1 MPGMATGPLEVELKL
16 EIDPDDAARF
26 ADAPVLAG
34 LAGEPQDLL
43 STYFDTPD
51 EDLRRKGYGLRIRRK
66 GGKRIQT
73 VKAEGEGAAG
83 LFVRPE
89 WECEVTGDRPVLHAN
104 AGPLAELFS
113 SEVLAALQPMF
124 ETRVTRTVFEPVI
137 EGAAI
142 ELALD
147 IGEAVAGPRRAQLS
161 EVEMELKS
169 GSPRALFDLARQI
182 DGHVALRLGVRSKSE
197 VGYGLSTDEAPR
209 AVKAEPIVLDR
220 QGDARDAFAAIA
232 HSCIRQFRLNE
243 GRVMTTG
250 GAGSVHQARVGLRR
264 LRSAFSLFQPLL
276 KDDARAELLKLE
288 LKWLAVELGE
298 VRNLDVLIPRMAEGV
313 RGQLEVARER
323 ALEHVR
329 VSLASARTRL
339 LMIDLAEWLAIGDWR
354 VDPSDPAIASR
365 LAPYFAADVLDR
377 HRRKIRK
384 RGKHLAK
391 IDDEHRHEVR
401 IEGKKLRYAA
411 EFFGSLYPGK
421 KARRRHRDFISA
433 IEDLQD
439 VLGELN
445 DFVTGPEV
453 LARLGLD
460 ATLPSPSKRERR
472 RMLEGAEESLDTLL
486 DVKRF
491 WRA

>member
-1 MPGMATGPLEVELKL
+1 MVIEPIEIELKL
-16 EIDPDDAARF
+16 EIDPGDAARV
-26 ADAPVLAG
+26 AEAPALAG
-34 LAGEPQDLL
+34 LTGDRQELL

-51 EDLRRKGYGLRIRRK
+51 EDLRRKGFGLRIRRK

-89 WECEVTGDRPVLHAN
+89 WECEVKGDRPVLDAHS
-104 AGPLAELFS
+104 GPLAELFAP
-113 SEVLAALQPMF
+113 EVLGALAPLF
-124 ETRVTRTVFEPVI
+124 ETRVTRTVFEPMI

-147 IGEAVAGPRRAQLS
+147 VGEAAAGPRRAVLS
-161 EVEMELKS
+161 EVELELKS
-169 GSPRALFDLARQI
+169 GNPRALFDLARQL
-182 DGHVALRLGVRSKSE
+182 DEHVPLRLGVRSKSE
-197 VGYGLSTDEAPR
+197 VGYRLTGDDKPR
-209 AVKAEPIVLDR
+209 AIKAEPIALDR
-220 QGDARDAFAAIA
+220 GGDARDAFAAIA
-232 HSCIRQFRLNE
+232 HGCIRQFRLNE
-243 GRVMTTG
+243 AGVMTVG

-264 LRSAFSLFQPLL
+264 LRSAFSLFKPLL
-276 KDDARAELLKLE
+276 DGDARAELLKLE
-288 LKWLAVELGE
+288 LKWLAAELGD
-298 VRNLDVLIPRMAEGV
+298 VRNLDVLIPRMSEDV
-313 RGQLEVARER
+313 RGQLESVRAQ

-339 LMIDLAEWLAIGDWR
+339 LMIDLAEWLVIGDWR
-354 VDPSDPAIASR
+354 VDPADPALAAR
-365 LAPYFAADVLDR
+365 LAPDFAADILDR

-391 IDDEHRHEVR
+391 LDDEHRHEVR

-421 KARRRHRDFISA
+421 KAKRRHKAFVSA

-439 VLGELN
+439 ALGELN
-445 DFVTGPEV
+445 DLVTGPEV
-453 LARLGLD
+453 LAKLGIEQDLQM
-460 ATLPSPSKRERR
+460 PSKREQRE
-472 RMLEGAEESLDTLL
+472 MLQGAEDSLDTLL